1 MLLSTL
7 NKDPKEPFD
16 VIYKA
21 PDLWRTDS
29 FWRPESKVNAL
40 WEFHSQKSEFT
51 IWLFDIA
58 KENPS

>member
-40 WEFHSQKSEFT
+40 WNF
-51 IWLFDIA
+51 IRRRVNL
-58 KENPS
+58 PSGYLT